1 MYTMKKLALIIV
13 LSFSAL
19 VSFSAN
25 AQNESIARRWN
36 NVILEAIRNDFAR
49 PTVHAR
55 NLYHHSI
62 ICYDAWAAYNPSQTP
77 YFLGQTLNGYTCN
90 YTDIP
95 LPNNIHQAR
104 IIAISY
110 ASYRLLENR
119 YSNSPD
125 YTATLLIANNLMND
139 LGLDPSF
146 SSTDYT
152 NDGAAALG
160 NYLAEQIQLY
170 GLTDGSNEVNG
181 YENLYY
187 NQLNPPL
194 EMAQSGNPDIQDPN
208 HWQPLAL
215 EVLIDQSGN
224 LITSTQPHLSPE
236 WGDVHPFSLDPSMA
250 TPLTRDGM
258 TFNVYFDSLKPAYLV
273 PGDSSEWDSF
283 YKWNHTLV
291 SVWQSHLDPLDSVM
305 WDISPASI
313 GNNLWYPTD
322 SSQYAAFY
330 DLTNGG
336 DPGVG
341 HAINPATGAPYTPQ
355 IVPRADY
362 ARVLAEF
369 WADGIDSE
377 TPPGHW
383 FEIYHYVTDQPS
395 FERKWKG
402 VGPILD
408 PLEYDVKAHLALGGT
423 MHDAAICAWS
433 LKGYYDYLRP
443 VSAIR
448 FMADQGQ
455 SSDTSELNYHPD
467 GIPLLP
473 GYVEVVQV
481 GDTLAGQWNEHVG
494 KIKLFTWRGHEYITN
509 PLVDIAGVGWIL
521 AENWWPYQRPTFVT
535 PPFAGFV
542 SGHSTFSRAAAH
554 TMEFMTGSPFF
565 PGGMGEFIAPMDEF
579 LQFEEGPSDT
589 IRLQWATYMDA
600 SDQCSL
606 SRIWGGIHPPIDD
619 IPGRMVGDV
628 VGPMASQ
635 HADSLFSQFQ
645 AGLIASSCSD
655 TLLNITDIGGQ
666 FNVNFEFNAAMDT
679 SVITNFNW
687 ITPGLNTA
695 VGIQQMTW
703 LDSFN
708 LQVTVNV
715 LVSSAS
721 LLETKF
727 ELTNLSTGSGI
738 ALPSYSFIDHFIVD
752 TKRPEVLSVSP
763 DLLFVSDNS
772 VPSGFNLTVVF
783 DEPCDTS
790 SNPTTTFQ
798 ATNYLNPTLVEN
810 NLTSAWVNDTTYLLS
825 FTASDFNESV
835 DSIDVIISGVSDIH
849 ENTMDVL
856 TTNALFEID
865 TENPL
870 LLSIV
875 PSDTLINQSSLLN
888 PQTMVALTFN
898 EDMDTTLFPIVT
910 FLSQGTTYPSLQQN
924 STLTNWMDAQTLN
937 VTFTIFGGSND
948 LIALDILIQNA
959 FDEKQN
965 VLTDSIQSSI
975 VWSDMKSPE
984 IQSVTPNNSFVN
996 DSLVG
1001 TSSYYADVYFNEPMD
1016 TSVMPLLMH
1025 QAAQNTSG
1033 SIQYN
1038 LPQSAY
1044 LDSLTFRAY
1053 FQVFDE
1059 NIEISPIHLEVSF
1072 AKDASGNPMTTFTE
1086 NNFVSLDT
1094 KNPQAIGLYANTS
1107 IVNQWGQNWEV
1118 LTIYDEPMRQ
1128 SEIPL
1133 VQLST
1138 IPVNFPEISSGWL
1151 SATNYGFDHQLVG
1164 IPSQNHFVDIEVT
1177 GAKDLAGN
1185 SQLDLLELNFLQ
1197 LQPLLGLEESEDAQE
1212 ALLYPNP
1219 ASEGAV
1225 LVIQGLEVQKDKM
1238 EVTCLNA
1245 LGQELAPI
1253 SMSRN
1258 GNRYISESIPL
1269 SSGWYILKLGPKQ
1282 FKLVVR

>member
-1 MYTMKKLALIIV
+1 MKKLVLIIV
-13 LSFSAL
+13 LSVSAL
-19 VSFSAN
+19 GTFSAN
-25 AQNESIARRWN
+25 AQSESIARRWN

-62 ICYDAWAAYNPSQTP
+62 ICYDAWAAFNPTQP
-77 YFLGQTLNGYTCN
+77 RFFLGQTLNGYACN
-90 YTDIP
+90 YTGIP
-95 LPNNIHQAR
+95 LPTNIQQAR
-104 IIAISY
+104 DIAISY
-110 ASYRLLENR
+110 ASYRFLENR
-119 YSNSPD
+119 YANSPD
-125 YTATLLIANNLMND
+125 YPSTLLLANNLMND

-146 SSTDYT
+146 ASTDYT
-152 NDGAAALG
+152 NEGAVALG
-160 NYLAEQIQLY
+160 NYLAAQIQLY
-170 GLTDGSNEVNG
+170 GLTDGANEVNG

-187 NQLNPPL
+187 TQLNPPL
-194 EMAQSGNPDIQDPN
+194 EMAQPGNPDIQDPN

-215 EVLIDQSGN
+215 ETLIDQSGN

-236 WGDVHPFSLDPSMA
+236 WGDVHPFSLDPAMA

-273 PGDSSEWDSF
+273 PGDSSDWDSF

-291 SVWQSHLDPLDSVM
+291 SVWQSHLDPTDSVM

-383 FEIYHYVTDQPS
+383 FEIYHYVTDQPA

-402 VGPILD
+402 TGPVLD
-408 PLEYDVKAHLALGGT
+408 ALEYDVKAHLTLGGT

-455 SSDTSELNYHPD
+455 SSDTSALNYHPD

-494 KIKLFTWRGHEYITN
+494 KIKLFTWRGHDYITN
-509 PLVDIAGVGWIL
+509 PLIDMAGVGWIL

-589 IRLQWATYMDA
+589 VRLQWATYIDA

-619 IPGRMVGDV
+619 IPGRIVGDV

-635 HADSLFSQFQ
+635 YADSLFSQFQ

-655 TLLNITDIGGQ
+655 SLININDVGGQ
-666 FNVNFEFNAAMDT
+666 FTLDFDFNAAMDT
-679 SVITNFNW
+679 SVASNINW
-687 ITPGLNTA
+687 ITPGLSAA
-695 VGIQQMTW
+695 VGIQQMAW
-703 LDSFN
+703 IDSFH

-715 LVSSAS
+715 LISSVS
-721 LLETKF
+721 LFETKF
-727 ELTNLSTGSGI
+727 ELTNLVSATGFV
-738 ALPSYSFIDHFIVD
+738 LPAYSFIDHFIVD
-752 TKRPEVLSVSP
+752 TKRPEVATVSP
-763 DLLFVSDNS
+763 DILLINDNA
-772 VPSGFNLTVVF
+772 VPNGLNLTVVF

-790 SNPTTTFQ
+790 SNPTTNFQ
-798 ATNYLNPTLVEN
+798 ATNYLNPTLLEN
-810 NLTSAWVNDTTYLLS
+810 PSASGWVNDTTYTLS
-825 FTASDFNESV
+825 FTATDFNERV
-835 DSIDVIISGVSDIH
+835 DSIDVTISGVLDIH
-849 ENTMDVL
+849 ENPMDVV
-856 TTNALFEID
+856 TTNASFEID

-870 LLSIV
+870 LLSLIT
-875 PSDTLINQSSLLN
+875 SDTLINQASLLN
-888 PQTMVALTFN
+888 PQTTVELTFN
-898 EDMDTTLFPIVT
+898 EDMDTSFSPMVT
-910 FLSQGTTYPSLQQN
+910 FFSQNTPYSSLQQN
-924 STLTNWMDAQTLN
+924 TTLTSWIDAQTLHVN
-937 VTFTIFGGSND
+937 FTIFSNTND
-948 LIALDILIQNA
+948 LLALNILIENV

-965 VLTDSIQSSI
+965 DLADSLLLSVL
-975 VWSDMKSPE
+975 WSDMKSPE
-984 IQSVTPNNSFVN
+984 IQSITPNNSVVN

-1001 TSSYYADVYFNEPMD
+1001 TSSYFVDVHFNEPVD
-1016 TSVMPLLMH
+1016 TSVLPFLLH
-1025 QAAQNTSG
+1025 QASQNTSG

-1038 LPQSAY
+1038 VPQSEF

-1059 NIEISPIHLEVSF
+1059 NIEISTIDLEIGF
-1072 AKDASGNPMTTFTE
+1072 AKDVSGNPMTTFTE

-1107 IVNQWGQNWEV
+1107 IVNQWGQAWEV
-1118 LTIYDEPMRQ
+1118 LTVYDEPMRQ
-1128 SEIPL
+1128 SQIPS
-1133 VQLST
+1133 VQLSA
-1138 IPVNFPEISSGWL
+1138 IPVNFPEVSSGWMT
-1151 SATNYGFDHQLVG
+1151 ATNYGFNHELLG
-1164 IPSQNHFVDIEVT
+1164 IPSQNHFVDIEIT

-1185 SQLDLLELNFLQ
+1185 TQLDLLEPNFLQ
-1197 LQPLLGLEESEDAQE
+1197 LQPLLGLDDIGNTEKI
-1212 ALLYPNP
+1212 LLYPNP

-1225 LVIQGLEVQKDKM
+1225 LVIQGLEVEQDEI
-1238 EVTCLNA
+1238 EVVCLNP

-1253 SMSRN
+1253 RMTRK
-1258 GNRYISESIPL
+1258 GNRFVSDGLPL
-1269 SSGWYILKLGPKQ
+1269 SSGWYVLKFGPKQ
-1282 FKLVVR
+1282 FKLIVR